1 MNDTAWG
8 CQSEYSV
15 RCINLEADLL
25 LPNAFY
31 VIIYVIYFARLTVT
45 DIGSEDGLQSSQFSA
60 GNANPRGRVD
70 AAKDIAGLAIYLCSR
85 TGAYMVGDGGSVN
98 TAR

>member
-1 MNDTAWG
+1 MF
-8 CQSEYSV
+8 Y
-15 RCINLEADLL
+15 LEADLL

-60 GNANPRGRVD
+60 GNANPR
-70 AAKDIAGLAIYLCSR
+70 AE
-85 TGAYMVGDGGSVN
+85 
-98 TAR
+98 